1 MKRYFSLIIL
11 IAIGGTA
18 LSQNR
23 QDIAGFSQF
32 NQYFNPALTG
42 NDGTS
47 VKSFY
52 RDQMTSFED
61 APKTLFLSGEANI
74 SDLTGKKSNNV
85 AHGVGLAVLHDAFG
99 ALRDNRVNLS
109 YSAGIKISSKMQL
122 KAGAAF
128 TYNNVKLDT
137 DVLSL
142 SEADDASYLSLL
154 NGNNTINKYGVNI
167 GVAISSDDFYA
178 GYSLNDAVKSG
189 DNNRPYYNDVYAV
202 QHALQIGYRRAF
214 SDDLGFVVN
223 GIFRYDT
230 HQKGIGEGQLKAVF
244 LNTFWVGAGY
254 RQDIAYTFNTGV
266 RLKQFRVSYSRELN
280 ANKVSGAYRGGN
292 ELILSYN
299 FTPLFGMAK
308 KALDIW

>member
-1 MKRYFSLIIL
+1 MKIYLSLIML
-11 IAIGGTA
+11 MVLGGTV
-18 LSQNR
+18 LSQNK

-74 SDLTGKKSNNV
+74 SDLIGKKSNGV

-99 ALRDNRVNLS
+99 AIRDNRVNLS
-109 YSAGIKISSKMQL
+109 YSAGIKISSTMQL
-122 KAGAAF
+122 KAGVAF
-128 TYNNVKLDT
+128 TYNNVKLDS
-137 DVLSL
+137 DALYL
-142 SEADDASYLSLL
+142 DQEGDASYLALI
-154 NGNNTINKYGVNI
+154 NGSNAINKYGVNI
-167 GVAISSDDFYA
+167 GVAISSEDFYA

-189 DNNRPYYNDVYAV
+189 DNNQPYYNDIYAV
-202 QHALQIGYRRAF
+202 QHVVQAGYRRAL
-214 SDDLGFVVN
+214 SDDLGLAVN

-230 HQKGIGEGQLKAVF
+230 HQKGIGEGQLKAIF

-266 RLKQFRVSYSRELN
+266 RFKQFRVGYSRELN
-280 ANKVSGAYRGGN
+280 ANKISGAYRGGN

-299 FTPLFGMAK
+299 FTPVFGMAK